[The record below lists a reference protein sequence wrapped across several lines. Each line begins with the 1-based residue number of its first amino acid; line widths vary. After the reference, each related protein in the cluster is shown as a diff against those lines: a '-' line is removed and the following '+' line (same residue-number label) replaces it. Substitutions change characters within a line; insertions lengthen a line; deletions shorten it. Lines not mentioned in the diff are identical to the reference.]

1 MHDANTVTR
10 ERLLAD
16 DSFEDL
22 VITGLDLRGAD
33 LGRKE
38 FTGCRFHDCK
48 AQETLWRG
56 ARLDE
61 CRFERCDMTR
71 MQPRG
76 MLAHAVHFA
85 DSKLMGVEW
94 TDLGQFPR
102 LTFDN
107 CVLDF
112 ASFVELS
119 LRKAA
124 FLGCKLGEANFL
136 DADLREADFAR
147 SELRGSIF
155 RGCKLGKT
163 DFSAATGVY
172 FDPAENEARG
182 AIVPIETAALLA
194 MKLGLTVSGF
204 GSAEPDERP
213 APRRAGAGP
222 RAGRAKRP

>member
-1 MHDANTVTR
+1 VSDAAATSV
-10 ERLLAD
+10 EGLLAG

-22 VITGLDLRGAD
+22 VFTGLDLRGAD

-38 FTGCRFHDCK
+38 FTGCRFVDCK

-56 ARLDE
+56 ARLDD

-76 MLAHAVHFA
+76 MLVHDVSFT

-94 TDLGQFPR
+94 ADLGQFPR
-102 LTFDN
+102 LGFNN
-107 CVLDF
+107 CVLEF

-119 LRKAA
+119 LRKAE
-124 FLGCKLGEANFL
+124 FRGCRMGEANFL
-136 DADLREADFAR
+136 DADLREADFAG

-172 FDPAENEARG
+172 FDPAENESRG

-194 MKLGLTVSGF
+194 MKLGLTVTGF
-204 GSAEPDERP
+204 GEADERP
-213 APRRAGAGP
+213 AAKRAGAGP